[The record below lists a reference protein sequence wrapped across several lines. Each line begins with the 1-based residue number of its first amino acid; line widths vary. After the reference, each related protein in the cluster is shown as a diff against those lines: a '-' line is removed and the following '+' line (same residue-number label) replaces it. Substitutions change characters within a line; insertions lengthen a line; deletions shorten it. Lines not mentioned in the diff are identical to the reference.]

1 MGEYL
6 KRQADKQKK
15 VEKKKKD
22 MKKSDISSDTY
33 SGEGRGSSRFQLTA
47 APGGIQL
54 WGVAQKKPGQLTR
67 LALNEMTRPDNG
79 RVREWGLL

>member
-22 MKKSDISSDTY
+22 MKTRDISSDTY

-54 WGVAQKKPGQLTR
+54 WGVAQKKPGQL
-67 LALNEMTRPDNG
+67 ALDEMTRPDNG